1 MAVFGSMFKSAEG
14 LGAIAGAGIRNIES
28 KFVRIAAQPN
38 YLKGLGQ

>member
-14 LGAIAGAGIRNIES
+14 PGAIAGAGLHNIES

>member
-14 LGAIAGAGIRNIES
+14 PGAISGAGIRNIES
-28 KFVRIAAQPN
+28 KFARIAAQPK